1 MLNEILNFKSAL
13 REKCQEL
20 DIDIDLF
27 FQKIDETYRSLG
39 NSLSPADSHW
49 KNYLHASLISLFLEI
64 RGYDLLNWNEYI
76 SKREAISRIFGFTRS
91 AEDKILEL
99 FVLHS
104 INHVFDFGE
113 NVFQI
118 RALRANSN
126 SNPKLLTDDSNNPS
140 LLSREENKKLL
151 DNLKVAMKVRGMPK
165 KEVWGDN
172 DVIVTLR
179 FNSQIQQFCIVSC
192 KVSLRERVYQSVFWS
207 MHSRLEGIGK
217 HVFVTTDKGNKGNS
231 EIGNRALDND
241 AKKSR
246 DVLESTMD
254 RVYVLRNEMEVNRS
268 LVIKDFA
275 WLRKDLLIWANEVT
289 GSYGS

>member
-13 REKCQEL
+13 REKCQEFE
-20 DIDIDLF
+20 IDIDLF
-27 FQKIDETYRSLG
+27 LQKIDETNSSLG
-39 NSLSPADSHW
+39 HNLSKAKSHW
-49 KNYLHASLISLFLEI
+49 KNYLHASLISLFLEF

-76 SKREAISRIFGFTRS
+76 SKREAISRMFGFTRS

-254 RVYVLRNEMEVNRS
+254 RVYVLRNEVEVNRS

-289 GSYGS
+289 GSFGS